1 MTQLTKD
8 LAERKTEYKAR
19 LEEQAF
25 QDQIDALYQ
34 QQDTFRLAE

>member
-25 QDQIDALYQ
+25 QAQIDALYQ